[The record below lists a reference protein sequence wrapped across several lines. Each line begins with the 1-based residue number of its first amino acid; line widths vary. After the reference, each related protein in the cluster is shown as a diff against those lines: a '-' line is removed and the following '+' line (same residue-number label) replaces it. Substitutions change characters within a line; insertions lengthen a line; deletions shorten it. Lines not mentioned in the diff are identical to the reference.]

1 MKHRLWFFFFALSLV
16 THAVIFFSNIRKG
29 EQQMRRERIG
39 IDIQIK
45 AHAIKKEKKIEKKEI
60 KKVEQKPRKSVQ
72 AKKETS
78 PSEQQQV
85 LTNNTFDNQI
95 IHFKAPI
102 YPRSARRSAIGG
114 TVTISLIVGVDGK
127 VIDAKILRPADYAAF
142 NEAVLS
148 VAKLWQFKPQ
158 KSQNTYTKK
167 IVFTIE

>member
-45 AHAIKKEKKIEKKEI
+45 AHAISKKDEEEIKEKKL
-60 KKVEQKPRKSVQ
+60 EQKSRKSVQ
-72 AKKETS
+72 AKKKS
-78 PSEQQQV
+78 VKSEQQQV
-85 LTNNTFDNQI
+85 VTNNTFDNQI
-95 IHFKAPI
+95 VHFEAPI

-114 TVTISLIVGVDGK
+114 SVTISLVVGVDGK
-127 VIDAKILRPADYAAF
+127 VIDAKILKSADYTAF

-148 VAKLWQFKPQ
+148 VARLWKFRPQ
-158 KSQNTYTKK
+158 KIESTYTKK